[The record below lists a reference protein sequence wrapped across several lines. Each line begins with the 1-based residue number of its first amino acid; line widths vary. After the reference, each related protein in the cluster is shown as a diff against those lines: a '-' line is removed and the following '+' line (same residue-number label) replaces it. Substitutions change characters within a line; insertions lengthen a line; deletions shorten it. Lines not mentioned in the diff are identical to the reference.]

1 MTRINANLILGGTI
15 VGSVLVLAII
25 SLFWTPFD
33 PTVMQA
39 SSGLSAPSARHLL
52 GTDAYGRDVLS
63 MIMAG
68 ARAAVIIPASACL
81 IGLIIGTAM
90 GLIAALSGGRIE
102 DAIIGMGDMI
112 FAFPALLTAVL
123 LAAAF
128 GPGMIGAIIA
138 IGLFSVP
145 VFARITRAAAL
156 RELARDYTQAARSLG
171 RGPIALALAVI
182 LPNIADGLIVQS
194 ALQLSLNVAADAGLA
209 YIGLGV
215 QPPQPGWGRL
225 LADAQTL
232 FGTAPWLALGPGG
245 AIVATIFG
253 LTRLADGLRSRLA
266 D

>member
-1 MTRINANLILGGTI
+1 MTRANGN
-15 VGSVLVLAII
+15 LVFGAAII
-25 SLFWTPFD
+25 GGIILMALISLIWTPYD
-33 PTVMQA
+33 PIAMQA
-39 SSGLSAPSARHLL
+39 ASGLSAPSMIHLM

-63 MIMAG
+63 MVMAG
-68 ARAAVIIPASACL
+68 ARAAVIIPTAACL
-81 IGLIIGTAM
+81 IGLIFGTAM
-90 GLIAALSGGRIE
+90 GLTSALVGGRIE
-102 DAIIGMGDMI
+102 EAIIGIGDMV

-171 RGPIALALAVI
+171 RSPWAMALVVI
-182 LPNIADGLIVQS
+182 LPNIADILIVQS

-215 QPPQPGWGRL
+215 QPPHPGWGRL

-232 FGTAPWLALGPGG
+232 FSTAPWLALCPGL
-245 AIVATIFG
+245 AIVVTIFG
-253 LTRLADGLRSRLA
+253 LTRLADGLRTWL
-266 D
+266 DD